1 MKIKEQESGNILSR
15 GEQKLLILLI
25 YLFFIKAYNDLR
37 PNKTIFL
44 LDDLPSE
51 LDDKNLDLALNLLQD
66 VDCQLFITSLENLE
80 KYEFD
85 FVIDL

>member
-1 MKIKEQESGNILSR
+1 MRKPNAIVANRLGPNAVGVKNGR
-15 GEQKLLILLI
+15 
-25 YLFFIKAYNDLR
+25 AYIARIELNSVAT
-37 PNKTIFL
+37 P
-44 LDDLPSE
+44 E

-66 VDCQLFITSLENLE
+66 ADCQLFITSLENLE

>member
-1 MKIKEQESGNILSR
+1 M
-15 GEQKLLILLI
+15 I
-25 YLFFIKAYNDLR
+25 YLFFIKAYNDIR

-51 LDDKNLDLALNLLQD
+51 LDEKNLDLALNLLLD
-66 VDCQLFITSLENLE
+66 ADCQLFITSLENLE